1 MAKWI
6 NSRALA
12 LPTVKTLLR
21 IQITMTSKTRLGE
34 RQAVVHS
41 QTLVVMVKEMIK
53 VVV

>member
-6 NSRALA
+6 NSKVPVLR
-12 LPTVKTLLR
+12 TVKIRLR
-21 IQITMTSKTRLGE
+21 IQITMISKTKLGE